1 MSRAQSHDGW
11 MDDPDLGLGAGSVTA
26 HGSLTHGQRAVRQ
39 KKGSLTPSSPAAI
52 IVVCAVGL
60 TILGLTILFS
70 ASMGF
75 AQGPYYYV
83 LKQCVGVALAALVCL
98 VTSRINLNWLR
109 RYVWVL
115 AVGLG
120 LLLVAVLIP
129 GVGIE
134 VNGSRRW
141 LGLGGLRLQISEFAK
156 LGLVFCLAHYLAL
169 NQTRIGEFKRGFLI
183 PVGVTLGTA
192 GLVVLEPDYGTAA
205 LVVAVGLLLL
215 FLAGAKWRY
224 ILTTGAAVL
233 AGFTLLVLNNPNR
246 LYRLLSFLD
255 VEGNKQEGT
264 YQLYQALAAFAAGGV
279 DGVGLGQG
287 RQQLHYLPEAHT
299 DFILAVV
306 AEELGLWFTMGIVV
320 VYAVIFIA
328 GLMHLRKA
336 PNLFQFLLV
345 AGAVL
350 LICLQAIINL
360 GVVTGVFPTKGMSLP
375 FISAGL
381 SNLVLM
387 AMLVGVII
395 NTQRA
400 WPRAALVRQHERG
413 LGLSSRKEAAR

>member
-1 MSRAQSHDGW
+1 
-11 MDDPDLGLGAGSVTA
+11 MDDPDLGLRPGTA
-26 HGSLTHGQRAVRQ
+26 TARGVERSPTGRQRAARQ
-39 KKGSLTPSSPAAI
+39 IKGPAALTPAAV
-52 IVVCAVGL
+52 IVICAVGL

-70 ASMGF
+70 ASAGF
-75 AQGPYYYV
+75 AQGPFYYL
-83 LKQCVGVALAALVCL
+83 LKQCVGVALATLVCL
-98 VTSRINLNWLR
+98 ITSRINLDWAR

-129 GVGIE
+129 GLGIE

-141 LGLGGLRLQISEFAK
+141 LGWGGLRLQVSEFAK
-156 LGLVFCLAHYLAL
+156 FGLVFCLAHYLAL

-183 PVGVTLGTA
+183 PVAITLVTA

-328 GLMHLRKA
+328 GLMHLCKA

-360 GVVTGVFPTKGMSLP
+360 GVVTGIFPTKGMSLP

-400 WPRAALVRQHERG
+400 WPRAALMQQRGRG
-413 LGLSSRKEAAR
+413 LGIPNRKERAR